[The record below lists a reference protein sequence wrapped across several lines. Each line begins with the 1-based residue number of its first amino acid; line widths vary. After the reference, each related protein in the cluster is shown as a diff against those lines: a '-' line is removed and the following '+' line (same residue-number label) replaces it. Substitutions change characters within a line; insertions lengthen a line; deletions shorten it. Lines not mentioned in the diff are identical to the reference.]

1 MADRR
6 INIDKTQDAFIERL
20 RDSVDGI
27 GPFSLKVDVLA
38 FAASYGATLGISKQ
52 LGETTKGPIRQ
63 DVFDTNNYENLF
75 FLLAVDKTG
84 DAKVLGSSDDAQ
96 DTRATIFE
104 EFAKGGLDRME
115 QESKGAI
122 DLTDYV
128 LSLVARYR
136 KDKESGAS
144 ESAPGLDLSELLDE

>member
-6 INIDKTQDAFIERL
+6 INIDKAQDAFIEKL
-20 RDSVDGI
+20 RDTTEGI

-38 FAASYGATLGISKQ
+38 FAASYGAMLGLSKK
-52 LGETTKGPIRQ
+52 LGETTKSPIRQ

-75 FLLAVDKTG
+75 FLLAVSKTG
-84 DAKVLGSSDDAQ
+84 DAKVLGSSDEAQ
-96 DTRATIFE
+96 NERATIFE
-104 EFAKGGLDRME
+104 EFAKGGLERME

-128 LSLVARYR
+128 LSLVAKYR
-136 KDKESGAS
+136 TDKELEDSGIV
-144 ESAPGLDLSELLDE
+144 PTLDLSELLEE

>member
-6 INIDKTQDAFIERL
+6 INIDKAQDAFIEKL
-20 RDSVDGI
+20 RDSSDGI

-38 FAASYGATLGISKQ
+38 FAACYGATLGISRQ
-52 LGETTKGPIRQ
+52 LSETTKSPIRQ

-75 FLLAVDKTG
+75 FLLAVNKTG
-84 DAKVLGSSDDAQ
+84 DAKVLGSSDEAQ

-104 EFAKGGLDRME
+104 EFAKGGLERME
-115 QESKGAI
+115 QDSKGSI
-122 DLTDYV
+122 DLTDYI

-136 KDKESGAS
+136 TDKEPKDSGIV
-144 ESAPGLDLSELLDE
+144 PVLDLSELLEE

>member
-6 INIDKTQDAFIERL
+6 INIDKAQDAFIEKL
-20 RDSVDGI
+20 RDSVGGI

-38 FAASYGATLGISKQ
+38 FAASYGATLGVSKQ
-52 LGETTKGPIRQ
+52 LGETTKSPIRQ

-75 FLLAVDKTG
+75 FLLAVDETG

-96 DTRATIFE
+96 DTRAKIFE
-104 EFAKGGLDRME
+104 EFAKGGLERME
-115 QESKGAI
+115 QESKGSI

-136 KDKESGAS
+136 TDKKPEESGIV
-144 ESAPGLDLSELLDE
+144 PVLDLSELLDD

>member
-6 INIDKTQDAFIERL
+6 INIDKTQDLFIEKL
-20 RDSVDGI
+20 RDSVDGT

-38 FAASYGATLGISKQ
+38 FAASYGAMLGISKQ
-52 LGETTKGPIRQ
+52 LGETTKSPIRQ

-75 FLLAVDKTG
+75 YLLAVNKTG

-96 DTRATIFE
+96 DTRARIFE
-104 EFAKGGLDRME
+104 EFAKAGLERME
-115 QESKGAI
+115 QESKGSI

-136 KDKESGAS
+136 TDKGAEDSGVV
-144 ESAPGLDLSELLDE
+144 PTLDLSELLDE